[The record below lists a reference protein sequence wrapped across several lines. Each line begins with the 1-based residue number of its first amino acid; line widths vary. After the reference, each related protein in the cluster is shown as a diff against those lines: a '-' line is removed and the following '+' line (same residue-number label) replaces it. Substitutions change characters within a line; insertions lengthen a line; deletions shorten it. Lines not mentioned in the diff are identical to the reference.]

1 MNIAKAFVERNRL
14 KNYISELTTE
24 ITQTQTWH
32 DKKAGER
39 DWGSGKSLDSM
50 LEEVINAKRILGEFN
65 TAIDKANILKSREL
79 LNRLESAKANLSTID
94 FALKRTDVTT
104 KEVSYLNGLEVII
117 ERVVDVD
124 IDRLKELQKFYKKEI
139 KSLEDEIA
147 VSNAETEVELSDDLR
162 KFLESYDN

>member
-14 KNYISELTTE
+14 KNYISGLTTE
-24 ITQTQTWH
+24 INQTQTWH
-32 DKKAGER
+32 DKKTGER

-94 FALKRTDVTT
+94 FALKRADVTT

-124 IDRLKELQKFYKKEI
+124 IDKLKELQKFYKKEI

>member
-32 DKKAGER
+32 DKKTGER

-124 IDRLKELQKFYKKEI
+124 IDKLKELQKFYKKEI

>member
-32 DKKAGER
+32 DKKTGER
-39 DWGSGKSLDSM
+39 DWGGGKSLDSM

-124 IDRLKELQKFYKKEI
+124 IDKLKELQKFYKKEI